1 MALRNIVLEGDPIL
15 RKTSRPVE
23 QVDDRIRMILD
34 DMMETMHDANG
45 VGLAAPQIG
54 MLRRMFVVST
64 EPDEAYYVVNPEI
77 IETEGM
83 QEGEEGCLSVPN
95 YSGTVQRP
103 QRVKIKALDRD
114 GNEQIIEAEDFL
126 AVAMCH
132 EYDHLDGVLYVDKAS
147 DVHEIGPEEEE

>member
-15 RKTSRPVE
+15 RKKCRPVE
-23 QVDDRIRMILD
+23 KVDDKIRMILD
-34 DMMETMHDANG
+34 DMVDTMHDASG

-64 EPDEAYYVVNPEI
+64 EPDEIYYVINPEI
-77 IETEGM
+77 IETEGE

-95 YSGTVQRP
+95 YSGTVSRP
-103 QRVKIKALDRD
+103 QRIKIKALDRN
-114 GNEQIIEAEDFL
+114 GEEQIIEAEDFL

-132 EYDHLDGVLYVDKAS
+132 EYDHLDGILYIDKAE
-147 DVHEIGPEEEE
+147 DVHEIVMEEE